1 MGKIVEAVTGM
12 FKAPEIP
19 KIKPISMPD
28 PGAPAAK
35 IAAKR
40 KIESRRKEGR
50 AGTIYTQGGGGAY
63 AGSNLGGTN

>member
-1 MGKIVEAVTGM
+1 MGKIMEAVTSI
-12 FKAPEIP
+12 FKAPKMPE
-19 KIKPISMPD
+19 IKPIRMPD

-35 IAAKR
+35 VAARR

-63 AGSNLGGTN
+63 AGSNLGGTS